1 MNISVLGAGSW
12 GIALGEVLDQNGHNV
27 LLWHRNGEFINK
39 INRDRFHPYFS
50 NYKLSKNLKF
60 TDSLNLI
67 SNHAEILISAIP
79 SQSLR
84 SVLLKLPKEKYQI
97 IVSTS
102 KGIENETGMRMSEVI
117 SQTLNLENKKIVILS
132 GPSHA
137 EEVIQKYPTAIVS
150 ASTSIN
156 NAKYIQKLF
165 SNEYFRVYT
174 ASDTIGVEIGGSI
187 KNIIS
192 IAAGI
197 CSGLGYGDNTMAAL
211 VTRGSEEII
220 RLGVAQGAE
229 RSTFSGLSGIGDLIV
244 TAFSPHSRNRQV
256 GERIGSGE
264 ILSDIINDMQMIA
277 EGVETSRSI
286 ISLIEKYQIEMP
298 ICKKIY
304 EVLFEGAKPGD
315 AIQDLMKRELVDE
328 HLI

>member
-229 RSTFSGLSGIGDLIV
+229 RSTF
-244 TAFSPHSRNRQV
+244 
-256 GERIGSGE
+256 
-264 ILSDIINDMQMIA
+264 
-277 EGVETSRSI
+277 
-286 ISLIEKYQIEMP
+286 
-298 ICKKIY
+298 
-304 EVLFEGAKPGD
+304 
-315 AIQDLMKRELVDE
+315 
-328 HLI
+328 